1 MDSGASRMRWYAIF
15 GAVTAIGALCAT
27 LASADEVG
35 DKIEAARSAYGHGD
49 ALRTLEALQAAE
61 ANLSGKLVDQF
72 ARTLPA
78 PPAGWEATTADS
90 QTLDSIGGGITV
102 TRGFQKGE
110 AALNASLL
118 VDNPAVANI
127 LALFQPGNGAPAGDG
142 GWRTVNIGG
151 ESALLRFDA
160 ANREGEIVMVIA
172 GRAALQVEG
181 SEIAADQVLI
191 DLAQGWNLPA
201 IKKLLGA

>member
-1 MDSGASRMRWYAIF
+1 MRWSAI
-15 GAVTAIGALCAT
+15 IGAMAATGTLCAT
-27 LASADEVG
+27 PALADEVG
-35 DKIEAARSAYGHGD
+35 DKIEAARVAYGHGD

-61 ANLSGKLVDQF
+61 ANLTGRLVDQF

-90 QTLDSIGGGITV
+90 QVLDTIGGGITV

-127 LALFQPGNGAPAGDG
+127 IALFQPGSSALSGDG

-151 ESALLRFDA
+151 ENALLRFDA
-160 ANREGEIVMVIA
+160 ANRDGEIVMVIA

-201 IKKLLGA
+201 LKKLLGA